1 MKEGV
6 MIYQCSSK
14 NTYKKL
20 FQFQIISNLFQDVCP
35 SITQRDYM
43 NRNVL
48 NEIPSNSIKRYE
60 KI

>member
-1 MKEGV
+1 

-20 FQFQIISNLFQDVCP
+20 FQLQIISNLFQVVWP